1 MYGHFVSTVT
11 LKSTTAATFK
21 GFLVQARSGNS
32 KTALGTFDVSQGT
45 NAGKTLNCPKGTA
58 VCYWNENLLRNI

>member
-58 VCYWNENLLRNI
+58 VCY

>member
-1 MYGHFVSTVT
+1 MFGHFVSTVT

-45 NAGKTLNCPKGTA
+45 NTGKTLNCPKGTA
-58 VCYWNENLLRNI
+58 VCY